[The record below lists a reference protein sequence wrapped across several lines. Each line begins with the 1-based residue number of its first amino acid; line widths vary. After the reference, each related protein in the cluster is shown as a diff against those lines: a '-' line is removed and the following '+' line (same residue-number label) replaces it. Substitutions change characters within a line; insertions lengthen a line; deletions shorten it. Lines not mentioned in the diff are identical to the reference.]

1 MNSGALLRGQR
12 RKQAITEWDS
22 SGCGDNGAVE
32 QEGQGGDE
40 REENE
45 AEDKRRG
52 RMRGKAGG
60 WTIVMFGQD

>member
-1 MNSGALLRGQR
+1 M
-12 RKQAITEWDS
+12 TEWDS
-22 SGCGDNGAVE
+22 SGPEDNGGIE
-32 QEGQGGDE
+32 QEGQGGEE
-40 REENE
+40 REDSE

>member
-1 MNSGALLRGQR
+1 MA
-12 RKQAITEWDS
+12 EWDS
-22 SGCGDNGAVE
+22 SGCEDNGAVE
-32 QEGQGGDE
+32 QEGQGGEE